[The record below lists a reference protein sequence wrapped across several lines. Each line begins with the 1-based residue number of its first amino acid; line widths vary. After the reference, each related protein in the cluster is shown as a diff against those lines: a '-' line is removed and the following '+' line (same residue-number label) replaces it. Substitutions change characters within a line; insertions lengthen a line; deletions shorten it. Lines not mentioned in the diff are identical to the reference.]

1 MINPE
6 QDNTQAFGLSRLEL
20 ILLAS
25 LAFIA
30 LFLIIFINFP
40 TDNPNTAS
48 WLPTVQNQLR
58 ELLDALIPYGI
69 VGALGCVVAIAELT
83 STFQTYPRAALQ
95 TRWARILIL
104 INMIAAVLALV
115 ITRLTLPTMNPV
127 LQVLSVGVGFQGL
140 IRTKFVL
147 AKPIGGEGEGEIS
160 VNLGWLYDQFQN
172 LCRTQIDLELM
183 NNRRTAVIHLLDYYP
198 SLAELYDI
206 AWYTI
211 IARATLS
218 PTEEAAKLAELEKL
232 IDPKAPEQFAR
243 SSIALMILENG
254 GPGYVNLLL
263 DQAMTEQ
270 RVEAPTRAVSSEN
283 LVWQLVETY
292 SLPELVTFTEQL
304 TSATD
309 VLTWVHNA
317 AKPDPNATEA
327 SQKAAIAHFLLQ
339 QIGAD
344 AIQRQITAGST
355 TNKPEEVV

>member
-1 MINPE
+1 
-6 QDNTQAFGLSRLEL
+6 
-20 ILLAS
+20 
-25 LAFIA
+25 
-30 LFLIIFINFP
+30 
-40 TDNPNTAS
+40 
-48 WLPTVQNQLR
+48 
-58 ELLDALIPYGI
+58 
-69 VGALGCVVAIAELT
+69 
-83 STFQTYPRAALQ
+83 
-95 TRWARILIL
+95 
-104 INMIAAVLALV
+104 
-115 ITRLTLPTMNPV
+115 
-127 LQVLSVGVGFQGL
+127 
-140 IRTKFVL
+140 
-147 AKPIGGEGEGEIS
+147 
-160 VNLGWLYDQFQN
+160 
-172 LCRTQIDLELM
+172 
-183 NNRRTAVIHLLDYYP
+183 
-198 SLAELYDI
+198 LYDI

-292 SLPELVTFTEQL
+292 SLPGLVTFTEQL